1 LVGVLD
7 PDGLL
12 PEVASSA
19 LDSADC
25 CGPPAYDP
33 DDPASGVLDPE
44 LLSDTGLVPVCCG
57 VEEGIGEASLAFVAR
72 KEPSAIDLPGELGE
86 GLLAGMLTGLEI
98 GLGMVVV
105 VAEFMLDL

>member
-1 LVGVLD
+1 
-7 PDGLL
+7 
-12 PEVASSA
+12 
-19 LDSADC
+19 
-25 CGPPAYDP
+25 
-33 DDPASGVLDPE
+33 

-105 VAEFMLDL
+105 VAEFMLDLWEAGVTRKAWTSHGCFVVFLLEIAELTELQMCRRRLINNIQI